1 MTQKQIQSLNDF
13 KAKNQASTHW
23 IDEKFH
29 KIAEQSKK
37 DIQKEMQEQSNNKKV
52 ITKADKNKQDEN
64 KPFTPYKLKKR
75 AKLMTQTNFKKAFKR
90 TIRTFI

>member
-1 MTQKQIQSLNDF
+1 MIKLINKMTQKQIQSLNDF

-64 KPFTPYKLKKR
+64 KPFTPYKLKKEQN
-75 AKLMTQTNFKKAFKR
+75 L
-90 TIRTFI
+90 